1 MTEPAHPIAF
11 LLSGSGSTLAN
22 LLDEIEAG
30 RVPARVVVVVS
41 DRPGV
46 GGLEIAKARGIAT
59 AIVDRKVVRGD
70 AFSNQLEQ
78 TLRPHAPELVVS
90 GGFLS
95 IYKVPPDLQGRIINV
110 HPSLLPAFGGKGCWG
125 HHVHRA
131 VLKRGCRLTGC
142 TVHYTTDEVDG
153 GPIIEQASVRVLP
166 DDTVESLAARV
177 QALERDLYPKVIAK
191 ILGGHIRLHQGR
203 VLHN

>member
-1 MTEPAHPIAF
+1 MTERAHAIAF

-22 LLDEIEAG
+22 LLDEIDAG
-30 RVPARVVVVVS
+30 NVPAQIDVVVS
-41 DRPGV
+41 DRPGA
-46 GGLEIAKARGIAT
+46 GGLDIAKKRGIAT
-59 AIVDRKVVRGD
+59 AIVDRNVVRGT
-70 AFSNQLEQ
+70 AFSQKLDE
-78 TLRPHAPELVVS
+78 TLRPHAPELVIS

-95 IYKVPPDLQGRIINV
+95 IYKVPPDLRGRIINV

-131 VLKRGCRLTGC
+131 VLARGCRLTGC

-177 QALERDLYPKVIAK
+177 QALERDLYPRVIAK
-191 ILGGHIRLHQGR
+191 ILLGNIRLQDGR
-203 VLHN
+203 VLHT